1 MTKCQRQQQQADD
14 GSSEFPMIERFPG
27 YGH

>member
-1 MTKCQRQQQQADD
+1 MRKRQRQQQQADD
-14 GSSEFPMIERFPG
+14 GSSESPVIETFPG